1 MNPAIIININ
11 CYLLAL
17 QFGLQRLSAAGDL
30 LDITVVNAQAS
41 ADDVGDNRDE
51 VVATVMHDRFMHEP
65 IRAKSARNNRGAG
78 GALAA
83 ATATGSQSM
92 QKVAGDHG
100 DAAKQRHDEHDAA
113 TRSSRPAYPSPS
125 LFGDVGSFPTLA
137 KSTHVKIA
145 RAMDTVYQ
153 GITTGEHNA
162 KARQSRRQ
170 DLNNATSPL
179 GSAEMSQGSQGNDLV
194 FLSFY
199 SLLRAN
205 SVAPRTEAVS
215 RLLLL
220 STGTTEKQ
228 DQVEGSPNSRHLLC
242 VAIAYDMLYGHMNSV
257 DRHRVSKHIVVKT
270 DRVLSRLQ
278 RHVAAW
284 ESDDRKIRLGIL
296 EDAVALLVGS
306 LVMHDHQDN
315 GVRSKEKLS
324 LARRTLDRIM
334 SVLEDVAD
342 GSIPGAAGRTTECSH
357 LVFLYVHLANV
368 HLDVNYY
375 RHPWLRQHL
384 QFLMVTTLPDYKS
397 SMRAVDSTVPGWAY
411 GPEAQL
417 HFLDKYVVLNGHA
430 NWLAQQIQRH
440 RSRQTS
446 INPTYTQYAGQSSF
460 MLMLEFLW
468 FAPDIKPI
476 PPTGSSAVSPVFLDT
491 FGTVV
496 SGVGS
501 QPPNRYF
508 LSLQSASQ
516 QHVDSSWSKV
526 SKDKVSELAWLYRN
540 SFLFYPGGRP
550 FIVEQFKKHGTA
562 VHPGNAWVF
571 ESVACMA
578 TLHSQAPPCSPLN
591 AGNEKSS
598 NAAHSGIV
606 TASEQDGFVFIMSE
620 AAAFY
625 PANLMLVSN
634 SRSLLLLDPNV
645 LVMVD
650 SIQRHPDSSVD
661 HGHVVLNLF
670 EEFELDS
677 RGRQAAHQLQNTQH
691 IYWFVDGRDDVT
703 ARLDVSP
710 GHHLNV
716 SVTLVEEV
724 TRVVWVFVSNSN
736 AVPSVSF
743 TRSSWLGVEFNVHLQ
758 SQQNNLKY
766 TLSLVTGYWHVNT
779 RFLWHCS
786 GSLAHIKHKG
796 DTVQFGVMHRPSDQP
811 HWQDLSDASG
821 VASIKSLCNTSL
833 PLDNLSISAWRAAA
847 ESPYIIFSSLPMA
860 KMSASIAEHL
870 IRPGPDLALLAITD
884 LQKRRGSSRNALSPC
899 IWNDEDMSPGR
910 YYATLWFR
918 ELKEDPLIKINK
930 SPALKQ
936 KKHPQEVT
944 ERLSEAKR
952 KLGSDPSAVV
962 IAGDWEGSW
971 ILKMEWFTSTIRPGR
986 FVMFL
991 EDPREWVASVLE
1003 HKSLLMKSTLP
1014 LASQISSLLDKIN
1027 HECDQGSRCAPAFYP
1042 VVQTAQDELTS
1053 KEPNLPRALAL
1064 VWLAFT
1070 NTSLCLASKP
1080 PYSERIHFV
1089 PVSHFLERASTV
1101 ARRLYEFLGFPYRPS
1116 IASHMHRLIES
1127 RTSKYA
1133 WFVKSLK
1140 KQRSFPGLTRQA
1152 VSDIEHVCADVMT
1165 RLGYS

>member
-1 MNPAIIININ
+1 MNTTVIIII
-11 CYLLAL
+11 CLAL
-17 QFGLQRLSAAGDL
+17 LFGLQCSCAGKDSLAFTVVSAPGAGDQKKA
-30 LDITVVNAQAS
+30 DETVSMLNGVTRHKPAEANQRAVGNPVLYTSPISKVTS
-41 ADDVGDNRDE
+41 ANIE
-51 VVATVMHDRFMHEP
+51 
-65 IRAKSARNNRGAG
+65 RAARNHGETAKAQRDHVH
-78 GALAA
+78 AA
-83 ATATGSQSM
+83 ASSSLPAHPLLFFEQGS
-92 QKVAGDHG
+92 AGH
-100 DAAKQRHDEHDAA
+100 
-113 TRSSRPAYPSPS
+113 
-125 LFGDVGSFPTLA
+125 FPTLA
-137 KSTHVKIA
+137 KSTHSEIA
-145 RAMDTVYQ
+145 KVMQTAYENM
-153 GITTGEHNA
+153 TGGLHRN
-162 KARQSRRQ
+162 QSRANPRPE
-170 DLNNATSPL
+170 A
-179 GSAEMSQGSQGNDLV
+179 GAV
-194 FLSFY
+194 AFLSFY
-199 SLLRAN
+199 SLLHTN
-205 SVAPRTEAVS
+205 SPAHEEVALS
-215 RLLLL
+215 SLLRLVR
-220 STGTTEKQ
+220 GDTEKVAQ
-228 DQVEGSPNSRHLLC
+228 GQVQGSQNSRNLLC
-242 VAIAYDMLYGHMNSV
+242 VAIAYDMLYGHMKSV

-516 QHVDSSWSKV
+516 QHVDSSWRQV

-691 IYWFVDGRDDVT
+691 IYWFVDGSNDVT

-710 GHHLNV
+710 GHYLNV

-724 TRVVWVFVSNSN
+724 TRIVWVFVANSDD
-736 AVPSVSF
+736 APSVSF
-743 TRSSWLGVEFNVHLQ
+743 TRSSSLGVEFNVHLQ

-766 TLSLVTGYWHVNT
+766 TLSLVTGYRHVNT

-821 VASIKSLCNTSL
+821 V
-833 PLDNLSISAWRAAA
+833 SA
-847 ESPYIIFSSLPMA
+847 M
-860 KMSASIAEHL
+860 
-870 IRPGPDLALLAITD
+870 
-884 LQKRRGSSRNALSPC
+884 
-899 IWNDEDMSPGR
+899 
-910 YYATLWFR
+910 
-918 ELKEDPLIKINK
+918 
-930 SPALKQ
+930 
-936 KKHPQEVT
+936 EVFQ
-944 ERLSEAKR
+944 
-952 KLGSDPSAVV
+952 
-962 IAGDWEGSW
+962 
-971 ILKMEWFTSTIRPGR
+971 IL
-986 FVMFL
+986 
-991 EDPREWVASVLE
+991 
-1003 HKSLLMKSTLP
+1003 
-1014 LASQISSLLDKIN
+1014 
-1027 HECDQGSRCAPAFYP
+1027 
-1042 VVQTAQDELTS
+1042 VQ
-1053 KEPNLPRALAL
+1053 
-1064 VWLAFT
+1064 
-1070 NTSLCLASKP
+1070 
-1080 PYSERIHFV
+1080 
-1089 PVSHFLERASTV
+1089 
-1101 ARRLYEFLGFPYRPS
+1101 
-1116 IASHMHRLIES
+1116 
-1127 RTSKYA
+1127 
-1133 WFVKSLK
+1133 
-1140 KQRSFPGLTRQA
+1140 
-1152 VSDIEHVCADVMT
+1152 
-1165 RLGYS
+1165 